1 MAAAPTFQTGSE
13 KYARLNSV
21 QAMVAGNINLE
32 RRELVYY
39 LFEVAVSLP

>member
-1 MAAAPTFQTGSE
+1 MAAAPTFQTGSA

-21 QAMVAGNINLE
+21 QVVVAGNINLE
-32 RRELVYY
+32 RGELVYY